1 MGGWWNALLKGQP
14 PTPDVNPSGFRSAT
28 LMFAVAGLSRWFS
41 WKQQSKAVSWA
52 VSIRVNDGCPIF
64 LLGQPVQSIIFQAP
78 AHSSASIR
86 QSSCLKTLSRDQKD
100 GLALT

>member
-41 WKQQSKAVSWA
+41 WKQHSKAVSWA
-52 VSIRVNDGCPIF
+52 VSIRVHDC
-64 LLGQPVQSIIFQAP
+64 
-78 AHSSASIR
+78 AHSSCWGS
-86 QSSCLKTLSRDQKD
+86 QSTALSLKPLHT
-100 GLALT
+100 ALQAFANYSA